1 MPHAIV
7 FLNEEDINSVI
18 IVAGT
23 DLNFV
28 LNDVKEAWEVI
39 LKLIA
44 VYYIFDLQYPAAY
57 GLLNLVEQYC
67 LRTSAASSNEAKKR
81 KTKKFKILQDFFV
94 AFDKF
99 RASLWTRPSLSRHLF
114 QEKKAIDV
122 LTWQLSYL
130 TILLC
135 PYNLFICVKTK

>member
-57 GLLNLVEQYC
+57 GLLNRLNLVVYRIWDR
-67 LRTSAASSNEAKKR
+67 LY
-81 KTKKFKILQDFFV
+81 TKKHNRL
-94 AFDKF
+94 
-99 RASLWTRPSLSRHLF
+99 HLF
-114 QEKKAIDV
+114 DSTKTGWIASFV
-122 LTWQLSYL
+122 
-130 TILLC
+130 
-135 PYNLFICVKTK
+135 PYYKVFGFGSPQNHIFF